1 MIIKT
6 IDKEMRIKNI
16 DNYVNCE
23 YLLFVELNKG
33 ISLSKY
39 LRKN

>member
-16 DNYVNCE
+16 DNYVNCD
-23 YLLFVELNKG
+23 YLFVELNKG